1 VTILES
7 KEREKGSNN
16 DSESSLERETE
27 VGMEAETEAEMAF
40 SFIGVVFPVRRTGDS
55 VFLWEV
61 WITVFKGIMGTDR
74 LCNEGPGQDDKG
86 RGGNAAPRMKYGWMV

>member
-27 VGMEAETEAEMAF
+27 AGTETETETETAF
-40 SFIGVVFPVRRTGDS
+40 SFIRAVFSVRRTGDS
-55 VFLWEV
+55 VFLWEGG
-61 WITVFKGIMGTDR
+61 ITVFKDMTGTDR
-74 LCNEGPGQDDKG
+74 LCSEGPGQDDKG
-86 RGGNAAPRMKYGWMV
+86 